1 MKHSTKTKL
10 MVFIT
15 GILSCMLLVSFA
27 ACKISEESDETNDY
41 FKEYNMYL
49 VYAASEDITPLDYET
64 WLATVKGEKGDKGDK
79 GEDGKDGANGKS
91 AYEIWLENGHTGSQT
106 DFLEWLKGEKGDK
119 GEAGK
124 DGQNGKDGAEGK
136 SAYQLFKEYYP
147 DYKGTEKEWVTDIA
161 KGEICALFGHSESD
175 WIIDKQ
181 PTGTYQ
187 GSKHKECTVCKKV
200 LETAEIPSI
209 GYSEGLIYEMNSDNK
224 TCTVTGVEDTTMEEI
239 LVPSKS
245 PNGYTVTTIGNSAFK
260 NCTASSIIIQNG
272 IKTIGNRAFYG
283 CANITEIHIPSS
295 VTQIGTQIFYK
306 ANNLTTVHYDSSYS
320 SEDNRFL
327 SVSNIKKVV
336 FGGRYV
342 PSVIAGYTN
351 ITEVVISDSVTT
363 IGNYAFENCSGLTSI
378 TIGNSVTTIGE
389 WAFSGCSGL
398 ENIYYAG
405 NIESWCKISRLGNLM
420 IYASS
425 NKKLYINNEL
435 ITDYLIIPDSV
446 TSIGEWAFS
455 GCSGL
460 TSVTIPDSVTSIGN
474 YAFV

>member
-15 GILSCMLLVSFA
+15 GILVCMLLVSFA

-124 DGQNGKDGAEGK
+124 DGTNGTDGKDGASGK
-136 SAYQLFKEYYP
+136 SAFEIFKEYYP

-181 PTGTYQ
+181 PTGTYP

-200 LETAEIPSI
+200 LETIEIPMI
-209 GYSEGLIYEMNSDNK
+209 GEGLTYEINADGQ
-224 TCTVTGVEDTTMEEI
+224 TCTVTGVDSAVDKI
-239 LVPSKS
+239 VIPDKS
-245 PNGYTVTTIGNSAFK
+245 PDGYAVTAIGNSAFE
-260 NCTASSIIIQNG
+260 NCSASSIEIPDS
-272 IKTIGNRAFYG
+272 IKKIGNRAFYG
-283 CANITEIHIPSS
+283 CVNFTEIHIPSS
-295 VTQIGTQIFYK
+295 VTQIGTQIFEQ
-306 ANNLTTVHYDSSYS
+306 ASNLTTVYYDASYGS
-320 SEDNRFL
+320 KDNQFL
-327 SVSNIKKVV
+327 AVSNIKKVV
-336 FGGRYV
+336 FGGSKIPDYV
-342 PSVIAGYTN
+342 TFKASNLTDVEILGNVTAVGSFSFSVCTRLA
-351 ITEVVISDSVTT
+351 
-363 IGNYAFENCSGLTSI
+363 
-378 TIGNSVTTIGE
+378 
-389 WAFSGCSGL
+389 
-398 ENIYYAG
+398 NIY
-405 NIESWCKISRLGNLM
+405 IEDMTAWCKVAGPENLM
-420 IYASS
+420 KCGKEEK
-425 NKKLYINNEL
+425 NLYLNNEL
-435 ITDYLIIPDSV
+435 VTDLVIPNGIK
-446 TSIGEWAFS
+446 SIGEYSFAY
-455 GCSGL
+455 CTGL
-460 TSVTIPDSVTSIGN
+460 TSVTVPDSLVSIGD
-474 YAFV
+474 YAFSGCVNIENIYITDLTA